1 MTSPVTHEDAVLASL
16 RQLKDAVAQN
26 TADLAIQFQRIA
38 QMQAELDVLRSAL
51 PEKGSARKKSPP
63 DRLRSVAADRLH
75 DAVFST
81 SLNHAG
87 PMVRHPARRRRA
99 RQGDRASPK
108 IIEAL
113 RRICSRPAVEPEV
126 NFSDTFVSG

>member
-1 MTSPVTHEDAVLASL
+1 MSVCAIEGIAPSLIAVIQVTAIRDARISTGGAPAHPSATDPASYRARRPNVLASP

-75 DAVFST
+75 D
-81 SLNHAG
+81 
-87 PMVRHPARRRRA
+87 RW
-99 RQGDRASPK
+99 
-108 IIEAL
+108 
-113 RRICSRPAVEPEV
+113 SRPR
-126 NFSDTFVSG
+126 